1 MSWRRF
7 MPTRAAE
14 ASKGIIIIIKGI
26 LNACVIGL
34 RAGFWFGSNSL
45 CAEKMIG
52 YQRETLHWKTI

>member
-1 MSWRRF
+1 